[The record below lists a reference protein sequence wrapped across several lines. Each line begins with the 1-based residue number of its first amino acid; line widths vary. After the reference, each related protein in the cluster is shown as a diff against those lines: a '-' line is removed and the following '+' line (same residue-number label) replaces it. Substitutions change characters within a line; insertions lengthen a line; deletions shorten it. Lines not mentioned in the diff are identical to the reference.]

1 VSEDSRE
8 RQRVRKSHVVMKK
21 FIIIS
26 GNIGSGKSSLTKLL
40 SKRLGWKA
48 FYEVVE
54 NNPYL
59 EDFYYDM
66 KKWSFHLQIFFLSKR
81 FQHHQTIAREPSSV
95 VQDRSIYEDVDIF
108 AKNLY
113 EQGLMESRD
122 YHNYRE
128 LFSIMVDFLSPP
140 NLIIYLQ
147 ASVDTLKRR
156 IALRGRDYE
165 KRISRA
171 YLEQLNILYEKW
183 LEGFTVC
190 PILTVPTDDLDFVQR
205 TEHLQLIT
213 EKILTKLQ
221 GVEKVSFD
229 LTDVKD

>member
-1 VSEDSRE
+1 VRE
-8 RQRVRKSHVVMKK
+8 NQEKRIMKK
-21 FIIIS
+21 FIMVS
-26 GNIGSGKSSLTKLL
+26 GNIGSGKSSLTELL
-40 SKRLGWKA
+40 SKQLGWKA

-66 KKWSFHLQIFFLSKR
+66 KRWSFHLQIYFLSKR
-81 FQHHQTIAREPSSV
+81 FQHHQMIVQDPSSV

-113 EQGLMESRD
+113 EQGLMSPRD

-128 LFSIMVDFLSPP
+128 LFKIMVDFLSPP
-140 NLIIYLQ
+140 DLIIYLQ
-147 ASVDTLKRR
+147 ASIPTLQRR

-165 KRISRA
+165 QMISRT

-183 LEGFTVC
+183 VENFSLC
-190 PILTVPTDDLDFVQR
+190 PILTVATDELDFVQEA
-205 TEHLQLIT
+205 THLQLI
-213 EKILTKLQ
+213 IDQIRAKLQ
-221 GVEKVSFD
+221 GMEKVSFHP
-229 LTDVKD
+229 TDFK